1 VPTFSKNY
9 ELNATKCY
17 GLIILFLILLVFTI
31 FLYFLLWQN
40 SKKKLTFAMLDVGQG
55 DALFIESPTGTQI
68 LIDSG
73 PSRKIL
79 GQLARLMPPFDR
91 HLDAIIITNPDRDH
105 IGGFLEI
112 LKNYKVD
119 KIFES
124 GTFNK
129 SKIYKNLKKEIEKQ
143 NIQDILAKKGMVLN
157 IGDGAVI
164 EILFPDQDV
173 STWSP
178 NEGSIVAQLTYGK
191 NSVMLMGDATL
202 KTEEIIIKHLVAK
215 LSSDLAVEP
224 PSGELG
230 GSTSKFT
237 NNCVL
242 VIIITCKNNYVN
254 ILKIGHH
261 GSRTSTSEKLIEKI
275 LPNYAF
281 ISSGKNN
288 KYNHPHPEILNTLN
302 KFGTKIFRTDLLGSI
317 IMKSNGQNSVFSFGK

>member
-1 VPTFSKNY
+1 
-9 ELNATKCY
+9 
-17 GLIILFLILLVFTI
+17 
-31 FLYFLLWQN
+31 
-40 SKKKLTFAMLDVGQG
+40 MLDVGQG

-68 LIDSG
+68 LIDGG

-129 SKIYKNLKKEIEKQ
+129 SKVYKNLKNEIFFQGLTLGSQLNAPQSPKGLTLEK
-143 NIQDILAKKGMVLN
+143 NPSLNTHTTETILAKKGMTLN

-164 EILFPDQDV
+164 NILFPDQDV
-173 STWSP
+173 SSWST
-178 NEGSIVAQLTYGK
+178 NDGSIVAQLTYGK
-191 NSVMLMGDATL
+191 NSIMLMGDATL
-202 KTEEIIIKHLVAK
+202 KTEEIIIKNFQTNA
-215 LSSDLAVEP
+215 DN
-224 PSGELG
+224 
-230 GSTSKFT
+230 
-237 NNCVL
+237 NNCVF
-242 VIIITCKNNYVN
+242 VIVITCKNNHIN

-302 KFGTKIFRTDLLGSI
+302 KFGTKIFRTDLLGNI
-317 IMKSNGQNSVFSFGK
+317 IMKSDGENSVFSFEK